1 MSYIFDATPLIYLG
15 KVRLLRL
22 LPQIPRKKVLPTSVK
37 EEVVIQG
44 NERGKAEAN
53 LVKELLEKNE
63 LIERKSTRKISKK
76 ITKVAAKRQDPLH
89 RAEADVLAL
98 AKEMDSIGILDDHVA
113 RNVGDLLGITVHGT
127 GYFLGKFYVEGILE
141 KSVLIKKIKEMRD
154 KGWYLAGDDLLRII
168 QYLRELDKK
177 P

>member
-37 EEVVIQG
+37 EGVVIQG
-44 NERGKAEAN
+44 KERDEAEAN

-98 AKEMDSIGILDDHVA
+98 AKEMDGIGILDDHVA

-141 KSVLIKKIKEMRD
+141 KSALIKKIKEMRD